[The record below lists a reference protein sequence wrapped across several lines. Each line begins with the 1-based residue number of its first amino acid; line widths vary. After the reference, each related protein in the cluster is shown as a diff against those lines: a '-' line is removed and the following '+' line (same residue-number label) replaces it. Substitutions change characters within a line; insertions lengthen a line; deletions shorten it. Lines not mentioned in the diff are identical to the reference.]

1 MMGDNNNPG
10 IIPLTVEEIFR
21 QIETIHQRDFLI
33 RVGYIEIYNE
43 KIYDLLDNNKAEIL
57 KLHENASGEVNMQQ
71 TEVIASTAEMILEQL
86 TKGNVQRRIGET
98 QMNEQSSRSHSI
110 FRIII
115 ESSDPSK
122 GPDDKTVQVS
132 TLNLVDLAGS
142 ERADQTKATGERL
155 REGGHINKSL
165 LALSKVIR
173 ELSDIGENSEKL
185 QHIPYRD
192 SKLTR
197 ILSASLGGN
206 AQTAIICTI
215 TPASLDETF
224 STLT

>member
-1 MMGDNNNPG
+1 MN
-10 IIPLTVEEIFR
+10 
-21 QIETIHQRDFLI
+21 
-33 RVGYIEIYNE
+33 
-43 KIYDLLDNNKAEIL
+43 DL
-57 KLHENASGEVNMQQ
+57 
-71 TEVIASTAEMILEQL
+71 
-86 TKGNVQRRIGET
+86 
-98 QMNEQSSRSHSI
+98 SSRSHSI
-110 FRIII
+110 FRIVI
-115 ESSDPSK
+115 ESKDIGSED
-122 GPDDKTVQVS
+122 GIVQVS

-173 ELSDIGENSEKL
+173 ELGDIGESTTEKL

-215 TPASLDETF
+215 TPAALEESY